1 VAKPSNIV
9 FRAYQRTLHSLA
21 FYPSLIALG
30 FLVLC
35 LLSISLEYHPWVMA
49 LKAWLEVGLVRDAD
63 NARLI
68 LGTVVAGIISLMVF
82 SFSMVMVVLNNASS
96 SLSPRL
102 IPGLVSS
109 KSHQKTLG
117 VYVGTILYAWLLT
130 TTIEQGSEDRV
141 PSLGVLIAL
150 VLGLACLGLFVYFIR
165 SISQSIQVEHILTSI
180 FLTTEHKLA
189 AQTDKLA
196 SCPDSLDWPDD
207 QHWPVT
213 CSARNGY
220 FKELN
225 SSLLN
230 QLLSKHQLRMTL
242 QVHRGFFVMAG
253 HPLFK
258 LDREVEDPIC
268 QELLDCFDFF
278 IEEYVGSHYFF
289 GCKQISEIAVK
300 ALSPG
305 INDPGTAIKAIDLLS
320 VLLAQRQALPDW
332 DVAPLHDQPPRLF
345 YHELPFTQLL
355 LLIYG
360 PIRSYAAGDAQ
371 VLCALLQ
378 AFKTLLHRAS
388 RSDLQLELLRHT
400 RSVLEAADRSL
411 LERIDRDA
419 INAQV
424 MRINGIDAGPS
435 PRLEPLQLIAE
446 QCPGR
451 TNKVQ

>member
-1 VAKPSNIV
+1 VAKPSNIL

-30 FLVLC
+30 FLMLC
-35 LLSISLEYHPWVMA
+35 LLSISLEYQPWVMA
-49 LKAWLEVGLVRDAD
+49 LKARVEVGLVRDAE

-96 SLSPRL
+96 ALSPRL

-130 TTIEQGSEDRV
+130 TTVEQGSADRV

-150 VLGLACLGLFVYFIR
+150 VLGVGCLGLFVYFIR

-180 FLTTEHKLA
+180 FHATEHKLEA
-189 AQTDKLA
+189 HADKHA
-196 SCPDSLDWPDD
+196 SCSIPLSWPSD
-207 QHWPVT
+207 QEWPVT

-225 SSLLN
+225 TAQLN
-230 QLLSKHQLRMTL
+230 QLLCKYQLRMTL
-242 QVHRGFFVMAG
+242 QVHRGFFVMVG

-258 LDREVEDPIC
+258 LDREVEKSVR

-289 GCKQISEIAVK
+289 GCKQISEVAVK

-305 INDPGTAIKAIDLLS
+305 INDPGTAIKAIDLLG
-320 VLLAQRQALPDW
+320 VLMVKRLALPNW
-332 DVAPLHDQPPRLF
+332 DMAPLPDQPPRLF
-345 YHELPFTQLL
+345 FCELPFAELL
-355 LLIYG
+355 LLVYG
-360 PIRSYAAGDAQ
+360 PIRSYAEGDAL
-371 VLCALLQ
+371 VLSALLQ
-378 AFKTLLHRAS
+378 AFKNLLHVAQ
-388 RSDLQLELLRHT
+388 RSDQQLELRRHAF
-400 RSVLEAADRSL
+400 SVLETADRSL
-411 LERIDRDA
+411 AERIDRDA

-424 MRINGIDAGPS
+424 ARINAIDNRQIPL
-435 PRLEPLQLIAE
+435 LEPLRLEAARGME
-446 QCPGR
+446 R
-451 TNKVQ
+451 TNRGR

>member
-1 VAKPSNIV
+1 MTKPSNIL

-35 LLSISLEYHPWVMA
+35 LLSISLEYQPWLMA
-49 LKAWLEVGLVRDAD
+49 LKARVEVGLVRDAE

-96 SLSPRL
+96 ALSPRL

-130 TTIEQGSEDRV
+130 TTIEQGSADRV

-150 VLGLACLGLFVYFIR
+150 VLGIGCLGLFVYFIR

-180 FLTTEHKLA
+180 FHTTEHKLEA
-189 AQTDKLA
+189 HADKHANCSTPLSWPTDQA
-196 SCPDSLDWPDD
+196 
-207 QHWPVT
+207 WPVT
-213 CSARNGY
+213 CSERNGY

-225 SSLLN
+225 TTLLN
-230 QLLSKHQLRMTL
+230 QLLCKHQLHMTL
-242 QVHRGFFVMAG
+242 QVHRGFFVVAG

-258 LDREVEDPIC
+258 LDREVEESVRE
-268 QELLDCFDFF
+268 ELLDCFDFF
-278 IEEYVGSHYFF
+278 IEEYVGSNYFF

-320 VLLAQRQALPDW
+320 VLMVKRMALPDW
-332 DVAPLHDQPPRLF
+332 DMAPLRDQAPRLF
-345 YHELPFTQLL
+345 YCELPFTELL
-355 LLIYG
+355 LLVYG
-360 PIRSYAAGDAQ
+360 PIRNYAAGD
-371 VLCALLQ
+371 VLVLGTLLQ
-378 AFKTLLHRAS
+378 AFKNLLHEARH
-388 RSDLQLELLRHT
+388 SDRQLELRQHIC
-400 RSVLEAADRSL
+400 SVLEAADRSL
-411 LERIDRDA
+411 AERIDRDA
-419 INAQV
+419 INAQIA
-424 MRINGIDAGPS
+424 RINSIGHRQFPALKSLQPVTTRHP
-435 PRLEPLQLIAE
+435 PRNPEA
-446 QCPGR
+446 
-451 TNKVQ
+451 